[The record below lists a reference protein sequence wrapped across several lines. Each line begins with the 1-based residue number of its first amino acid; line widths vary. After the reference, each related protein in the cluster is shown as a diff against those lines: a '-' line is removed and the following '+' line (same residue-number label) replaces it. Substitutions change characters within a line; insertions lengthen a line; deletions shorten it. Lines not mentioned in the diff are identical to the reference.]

1 MITGNDELIK
11 GDDSLSPDHELQ
23 GVVWPI
29 YLGSILTGLISL
41 TGIAIAIVSMQE
53 PLGPVLIYSGIPFIH
68 LTLGTDFLSSIFL
81 LITGVVAL
89 FVALFSIG
97 YFKAHKSP
105 SLVPLLI
112 PFFIL
117 SMLGVITASDVFSFL
132 WMWEFMALISIGGIL
147 ADYRRREVREA
158 GVFYSIMTHLGF
170 LAILVALTFLA
181 TTTGASSFHQL
192 KVLASGLSAG
202 EKTFIFLFSLIGFGS
217 KAGLVPLHAWL
228 PKAHPEAPS
237 PISALL
243 SAVMVNLGIYGIIRI
258 DIQILGPGPMWW
270 GILLLGLGAAS
281 ALNGALQASV
291 SIDLK
296 RLLAYS
302 TIENMGIISMALG
315 LGMIMESTGAPQV
328 ALIAFTAAIIHLFNH
343 SAFKSLGFLA
353 AGSIQN
359 AAGTTNLDSLGGL
372 VKTMRTTAFGFA
384 VASLGASGLPIG
396 AGFIS
401 EWLLLQALIHVPLAT
416 GGAIVV
422 IIPLAMAALALT
434 TGVGVLAMVK
444 AFGFAFLARPRSI
457 GASHSKEA
465 PRSMRGAMVSLSI
478 IAIILALAPG
488 VLSVFVIKVLSVIDP
503 TANPSLIPH
512 LNGTISFPG
521 LGGTMSPWVIA
532 LGVIIAS
539 LIAGAINLIGSRRRP
554 KTINLPLWVCGIDL
568 LTPAMQYRATSF
580 AEPLQRVFDDVLKP
594 DQMLQIDHYSE
605 SKYLIERVAYNT
617 KQQDSIERVFYT
629 PALRGVKALSAL
641 MRRAHSGNLHLY
653 LAYGIIGLVVFWIL
667 VK

>member
-1 MITGNDELIK
+1 VITGNDELIK
-11 GDDSLSPDHELQ
+11 GNDSLSLDHELQ

-29 YLGSILTGLISL
+29 YLGSILTGLISFM
-41 TGIAIAIVSMQE
+41 GIAIAIISMQE
-53 PLGPVLIYSGIPFIH
+53 PLGPVKIYSGIPFIH

-132 WMWEFMALISIGGIL
+132 WMWELMALISIGGIL

-181 TTTGASSFHQL
+181 TTTGASSFHHL
-192 KVLASGLSAG
+192 KVLASGLSTG

-237 PISALL
+237 PNSALF

-343 SAFKSLGFLA
+343 
-353 AGSIQN
+353 
-359 AAGTTNLDSLGGL
+359 
-372 VKTMRTTAFGFA
+372 
-384 VASLGASGLPIG
+384 
-396 AGFIS
+396 
-401 EWLLLQALIHVPLAT
+401 
-416 GGAIVV
+416 
-422 IIPLAMAALALT
+422 
-434 TGVGVLAMVK
+434 
-444 AFGFAFLARPRSI
+444 
-457 GASHSKEA
+457 
-465 PRSMRGAMVSLSI
+465 
-478 IAIILALAPG
+478 
-488 VLSVFVIKVLSVIDP
+488 
-503 TANPSLIPH
+503 
-512 LNGTISFPG
+512 
-521 LGGTMSPWVIA
+521 
-532 LGVIIAS
+532 
-539 LIAGAINLIGSRRRP
+539 
-554 KTINLPLWVCGIDL
+554 
-568 LTPAMQYRATSF
+568 
-580 AEPLQRVFDDVLKP
+580 
-594 DQMLQIDHYSE
+594 
-605 SKYLIERVAYNT
+605 
-617 KQQDSIERVFYT
+617 
-629 PALRGVKALSAL
+629 
-641 MRRAHSGNLHLY
+641 
-653 LAYGIIGLVVFWIL
+653 
-667 VK
+667 